1 MSASPAHADAH
12 ALRGLDA
19 HGHDHGHHDAP
30 PPDGGHGHGTR
41 RSYLTGF
48 LLSAVLTAIPFWLVM
63 GEVLSPA
70 TTGFIIVAFAA
81 VQIVVHMIF
90 FLHMNT
96 RSEGGWTFMA
106 LIFTVVI
113 VVITLAGSM
122 WVMHHLNTNMM
133 PHGDAGMVHEMSQMP

>member
-1 MSASPAHADAH
+1 MSTPPATAHASDHAH
-12 ALRGLDA
+12 DQ
-19 HGHDHGHHDAP
+19 HHDGP
-30 PPDGGHGHGTR
+30 PPDGGHGHGSAR
-41 RSYLTGF
+41 GYVIGF